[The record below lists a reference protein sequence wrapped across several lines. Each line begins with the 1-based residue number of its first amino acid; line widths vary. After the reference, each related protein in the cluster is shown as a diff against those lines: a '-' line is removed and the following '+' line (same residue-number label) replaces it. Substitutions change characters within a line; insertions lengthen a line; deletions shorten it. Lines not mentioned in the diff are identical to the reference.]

1 MIKCDF
7 FVCTR
12 YALVLYA
19 TGCNT
24 FVFFN
29 RPYIQLLTIGFFFL
43 LLFLAISC
51 LMQETPD
58 RPTHIL
64 HVQQKRVMTPNT
76 AELVVCHF

>member
-7 FVCTR
+7 LFVQGMHLFYT
-12 YALVLYA
+12 LLDVILL
-19 TGCNT
+19 
-24 FVFFN
+24 FFFN
-29 RPYIQLLTIGFFFL
+29 RPYIQLLTIGFF
-43 LLFLAISC
+43 LFFFFVISC

>member
-1 MIKCDF
+1 MHLFYTLLNVILLF
-7 FVCTR
+7 
-12 YALVLYA
+12 
-19 TGCNT
+19 
-24 FVFFN
+24 FFN
-29 RPYIQLLTIGFFFL
+29 RPIQLLTIVFF
-43 LLFLAISC
+43 LFLAISC